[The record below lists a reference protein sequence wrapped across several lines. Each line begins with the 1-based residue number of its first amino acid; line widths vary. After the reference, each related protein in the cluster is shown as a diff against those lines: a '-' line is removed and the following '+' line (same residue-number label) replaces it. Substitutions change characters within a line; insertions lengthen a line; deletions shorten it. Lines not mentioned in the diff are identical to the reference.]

1 MESARI
7 VVLYNEPVLPP
18 GHPDY
23 ESEREV
29 VDTAE
34 VVAKYLTEAGFVV
47 IPMGAGPDAQSA
59 LAGLIARQPDAVF
72 NFYEGAADRIETED
86 YMAALME
93 WLGIPFT
100 GSSFRTLGLARN
112 KHLAKLLLR
121 GGGLPTPEF
130 LVVHALPVPPCP
142 IAWPVIVKPAGQDAS
157 VGVDQG
163 SVVQDQESLSKR
175 VADLLHRY
183 GPPVLVEAFVAGRE
197 FNVGVVEFPTLH
209 ALPIAEIVFADKGPG
224 HWPIVT
230 YDAKWLPGS
239 EADRATPPKC
249 PADVEPALAAKLET
263 IACRAFRLLGCRDY
277 ARVDFRVGPTGAP
290 SILEVNPNPDFHPSA
305 GFARSLAA
313 AGIAHAQFA
322 VDLARAALG
331 RSR

>member
-121 GGGLPTPEF
+121 GGGLP
-130 LVVHALPVPPCP
+130 
-142 IAWPVIVKPAGQDAS
+142 
-157 VGVDQG
+157 
-163 SVVQDQESLSKR
+163 
-175 VADLLHRY
+175 
-183 GPPVLVEAFVAGRE
+183 
-197 FNVGVVEFPTLH
+197 
-209 ALPIAEIVFADKGPG
+209 
-224 HWPIVT
+224 
-230 YDAKWLPGS
+230 
-239 EADRATPPKC
+239 
-249 PADVEPALAAKLET
+249 
-263 IACRAFRLLGCRDY
+263 
-277 ARVDFRVGPTGAP
+277 
-290 SILEVNPNPDFHPSA
+290 
-305 GFARSLAA
+305 
-313 AGIAHAQFA
+313 
-322 VDLARAALG
+322 
-331 RSR
+331 